1 MTRFS
6 DLAQLHGDMTRATRQ
21 VLMVAMADFL
31 VAVGGCSGSSQ
42 RGGAAGGMVGA
53 GGESSPGA
61 SGGARASEIG
71 GAGSGGTPGTGGAPG
86 SGGSSSANNDAGLDL
101 SGADT
106 GSDAGTATGDVR
118 SGADAGTATAAA
130 NTFGCGNWADQRDNF
145 VNGDLQLSGTTT
157 ADSYA
162 AVLAKSTA
170 ILTAFQ
176 NTVGAN
182 AVRVPINEPTTMDPW
197 WSAYKGTIDAAVAR
211 GMKVIVAYWA
221 WHNGRMDDVNAFYTM
236 WDVVVNAYA
245 GNSLVYF
252 QIFNEPY
259 AYQPADF
266 ITLAVQWLAR
276 YPSLPPGRVIVAG
289 NYTDQDVRPQGADAR
304 LNGTLLS
311 LHIYPF
317 SNATQTSTQA
327 WRDMLQTNLG
337 AYASRTI
344 VSEWGAPMTMG
355 ADYSGAGDGDHN
367 ASFITALSTYLH
379 DNGIGSCYW
388 PVLRTA
394 DPWSLTTL
402 NGSGTNLSLTVT
414 NASGLT
420 RVRAAFGLP

>member
-1 MTRFS
+1 MPRE
-6 DLAQLHGDMTRATRQ
+6 TRQ
-21 VLMVAMADFL
+21 VRIALTIGFL
-31 VAVGGCSGSSQ
+31 VACGGGCSGSSH
-42 RGGAAGGMVGA
+42 AGGGA
-53 GGESSPGA
+53 GGGTALGA
-61 SGGARASEIG
+61 GGGAGAGTGG
-71 GAGSGGTPGTGGAPG
+71 GAGSQGIGGTGSGGALGTGGAVGTGGASGTGGTLG
-86 SGGSSSANNDAGLDL
+86 SGGTSGANGDAGRDI
-101 SGADT
+101 GANMDT
-106 GSDAGTATGDVR
+106 SSDG
-118 SGADAGTATAAA
+118 GAAPAAA
-130 NTFGCGNWADQRDNF
+130 NTFRCGNWADQRDNF

-162 AVLAKSTA
+162 TVLAKATA

-182 AVRVPINEPTTMDPW
+182 SVRVPINEPTVMDPW
-197 WSAYKGTIDAAVAR
+197 WNAYKGTIDAAIAR

-221 WHNGRMDDVNAFYTM
+221 WHNGRMDDVNAFYAM

-245 GNSLVYF
+245 GNNLVYF

-276 YPSLPPGRVIVAG
+276 YPSLPRGRVIVAG

-337 AYASRTI
+337 AYASRTV
-344 VSEWGAPMTMG
+344 VSEWGAPMTTG

-402 NGSGTNLSLTVT
+402 SGTGTNLSLTVT
-414 NASGLT
+414 NASGLN
-420 RVRAAFGLP
+420 RVKAAFGLQ